1 MKNCTKIISLTLL
14 LTFLGLMQG
23 CGTVKGFGQD
33 VSKTGRE
40 IQRAAS

>member
-1 MKNCTKIISLTLL
+1 MKKISAACFLVITLGILT
-14 LTFLGLMQG
+14 G

-40 IQRAAS
+40 IQRAAR

>member
-1 MKNCTKIISLTLL
+1 MNNVKKIIMCSLL
-14 LTFLGLMQG
+14 LATVSMVTA

-40 IQRAAS
+40 IQKAAN